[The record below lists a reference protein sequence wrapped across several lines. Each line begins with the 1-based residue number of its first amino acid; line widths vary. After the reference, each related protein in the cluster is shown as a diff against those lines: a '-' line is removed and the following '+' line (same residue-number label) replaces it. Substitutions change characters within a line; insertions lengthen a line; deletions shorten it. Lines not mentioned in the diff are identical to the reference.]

1 LNLIL
6 IILCELSLVS
16 QKLENKSFYFKW
28 IGFKGFNIRYL
39 NDLNKQIN
47 RYKYDITESFENRIQ
62 IYTRNLILNLIEKN
76 DIGIN
81 NEKIEEILKLCNLE
95 NQNTHIDK
103 IHLILKYV
111 NIINKENQNDNDNND
126 NNNTNKIFLL
136 NNKNNIIFKINKDFI
151 NENLFN
157 NNINNNN
164 KFIDLDLEEYHLF
177 FNEEILNKFNTW
189 ENDLNNNIININI
202 NNEEQEFSNKS
213 KF

>member
-1 LNLIL
+1 MNLIL